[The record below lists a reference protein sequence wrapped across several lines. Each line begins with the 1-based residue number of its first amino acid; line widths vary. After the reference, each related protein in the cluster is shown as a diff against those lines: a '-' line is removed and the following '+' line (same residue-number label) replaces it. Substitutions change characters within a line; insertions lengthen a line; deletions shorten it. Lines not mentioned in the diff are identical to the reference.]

1 MFTPTYGLTE
11 HLTQQSQ
18 NYIKNNCHYYI
29 NVHVTQTYFEYLK
42 MDDKIIDE
50 RLFLSELFVELW
62 PRCRPNVCNNS

>member
-1 MFTPTYGLTE
+1 MFTPTCGLTE

-42 MDDKIIDE
+42 MDDKII
-50 RLFLSELFVELW
+50 
-62 PRCRPNVCNNS
+62 